1 MINRRFNYTFTAS
14 LLLHGGFIYY
24 CLMSYS
30 TLSSQIYTPINATV
44 ISIALTHAVIEKQ
57 VSTVAIPESNGGGL
71 ISVTA
76 QVENAA
82 IKVNKQ
88 KSETHNEN
96 KVSKVTKK
104 NISKKNMDEPIKDRV
119 IQKEDKPKS
128 ERSDDEKQSSK
139 DGENSAQSQAVGTQ
153 GSQNSVALGDDIDSL
168 HQLYLDK
175 LRQEIER
182 HKIYPRKA
190 RNMHIEGKV
199 KANFELTAQG
209 ELTRILVAKSSN
221 NSQLDNAALEAM
233 RKSRSVGVPPA
244 DLNRLITLEIEFTL

>member
-30 TLSSQIYTPINATV
+30 TLSSQIYTPINSTV

-96 KVSKVTKK
+96 KVSKVTKT
-104 NISKKNMDEPIKDRV
+104 NISKKKH
-119 IQKEDKPKS
+119 
-128 ERSDDEKQSSK
+128 
-139 DGENSAQSQAVGTQ
+139 G
-153 GSQNSVALGDDIDSL
+153 
-168 HQLYLDK
+168 
-175 LRQEIER
+175 
-182 HKIYPRKA
+182 
-190 RNMHIEGKV
+190 
-199 KANFELTAQG
+199 
-209 ELTRILVAKSSN
+209 
-221 NSQLDNAALEAM
+221 
-233 RKSRSVGVPPA
+233 
-244 DLNRLITLEIEFTL
+244 